1 MSKAKH
7 TPGPWRIHGCEA
19 GQPICAIGDRVICD
33 QDKDE
38 VAVVRYNA
46 ADCEANARLIA
57 AAPDLLAALEQVARA
72 SEDCGDMNDID
83 WNGLRAAIA
92 KARSSYVCVLCG
104 QRIDDGKPCG
114 CGARS

>member
-57 AAPDLLAALEQVARA
+57 AAPELLATLEAFAEEFPQLANDDEPINGADAVDALCRLWPQI
-72 SEDCGDMNDID
+72 N
-83 WNGLRAAIA
+83 AAIA
-92 KARSSYVCVLCG
+92 KAKGRE
-104 QRIDDGKPCG
+104 
-114 CGARS
+114 